1 VAGSCVAVKKCCIKG
16 GLDSTNDGRPD
27 GGGGSRLATG
37 RQEKEAK

>member
-1 VAGSCVAVKKCCIKG
+1 MAGSCVAVKKCCIKG
-16 GLDSTNDGRPD
+16 GLDSMNGGRPD